1 MNRAGV
7 NVAKLIASISPAPLW
22 LRQEAGAWL
31 FITRTVLGILLALG
45 IAFRFDL
52 SSPGSAAVTVSI
64 IALPQAGM
72 VLEKSFYRLLGT
84 LLGAVV
90 TLLLLAGLVQH
101 RDLFIVAVAAWIGI
115 CTAAAAWF
123 RGFQAYGW
131 LLCGYTTCLIGFPA
145 FGDATHAFAIAVD
158 RVTIVSVGI
167 LSAGIV
173 NAVILPT
180 RSADSLVQVVRRSF
194 TDFVSFL
201 DAATVRG
208 GAATLATTQHRFSR
222 DLANLEAL
230 RAASL
235 FEDPASRI
243 RNTRLSAFIGSF
255 MAASSRLQVVH
266 RQLDALEAEG
276 HDAVLATLEPMLS
289 HLRAAMRVAKRVPGS
304 AREAAPLEAQLQ
316 ALLDE
321 WGDRQAPGESAFEPA
336 RDARGAAGAGPAA
349 VGPAEVARA
358 ALRATELLL
367 REAVEHVRILAS
379 VYARLHAPRG
389 SEVGLPRFR
398 QGVAS
403 DPVLAAVGGLRAAV
417 VLILMCAFW
426 IATAWPAGFSAT
438 LLAAVGCALF
448 ASVPNPTL
456 AARQMCSGFLVGLP
470 ALLICYTWVLPAANG
485 FGMLCLA
492 LLPFLAFGAWL
503 MTRPGQTL
511 SGSGYFLMFLTGLDL
526 SSPMRY
532 DFIGMCNNA
541 VGLVAG
547 IGCAALSLGVLAPA
561 DPDWRRQR
569 ALRRLMCSLEFA
581 AHARMDQLQPR
592 FESRVRDLTLQAM
605 ALRPVGR
612 AVEDDEA
619 LGFVILDIGDALIRW
634 RTSMVAQAV
643 DPRATSLF
651 IDATLEAVARRD
663 ERVLGQLA
671 RELEDLQVTAAR
683 DLAAVGDGTA
693 QGAALT
699 ERLAALRTLRAGL
712 IGFGEVSHAA

>member
-1 MNRAGV
+1 V
-7 NVAKLIASISPAPLW
+7 NAATLIASIAQAPLW
-22 LRQEAGAWL
+22 VRQEAAAWL
-31 FITRTVLGILLALG
+31 FVTRTVLGILLALG

-84 LLGAVV
+84 FLGAVV
-90 TLLLLAGLVQH
+90 TLLLLSGLVQH

-167 LSAGIV
+167 VCAGVV

-201 DAATVRG
+201 DAATARG
-208 GAATLATTQHRFSR
+208 GAATLAATQQQFSR

-243 RNTRLSAFIGSF
+243 RNTRLSAFIVSF
-255 MAASSRLQVVH
+255 MAASSRLQVLH

-276 HDAVLATLEPMLS
+276 QDAVLAILEPTLS
-289 HLRAAMRVAKRVPGS
+289 RLRAAVRVAEQVPGT
-304 AREAAPLEAQLQ
+304 ARAAAPLEAQLQ

-321 WGDRQAPGESAFEPA
+321 WRDGQAPRQSASEPP
-336 RDARGAAGAGPAA
+336 RDAREPAA
-349 VGPAEVARA
+349 VGPAAAARA

-389 SEVGLPRFR
+389 SERGLPRFR

-403 DPVLAAVGGLRAAV
+403 DPVLAVVGGVRAAV
-417 VLILMCAFW
+417 VLIVMCTFW
-426 IATAWPAGFSAT
+426 IATAWPSGFSAT

-541 VGLVAG
+541 IGLVAG
-547 IGCAALSLGVLAPA
+547 IGFAALSLGVLAPA
-561 DPDWRRQR
+561 DRDWRRQR

-581 AHARMDQLQPR
+581 AHARMEELQPR
-592 FESRVRDLTLQAM
+592 FESRVRDLTLQAL

-634 RTSMVAQAV
+634 RTSMVSQAF
-643 DPRATSLF
+643 DPRTASRL
-651 IDATLEAVARRD
+651 IDATLDAVARRD
-663 ERVLGQLA
+663 ARVLGQLT
-671 RELEDLQVTAAR
+671 RELEDLQATAVME
-683 DLAAVGDGTA
+683 LAAVGDDTA
-693 QGAALT
+693 RGAALAG
-699 ERLAALRTLRAGL
+699 RLAALRTLRAGL
-712 IGFGEVSHAA
+712 IEFGEVSHAA